1 MRLRVQ
7 LPGSLL
13 YFGVVEQKQKSWLAS
28 ANAGLAI
35 LAFIN
40 LFSYLD
46 RYVVSGVLESLKHS
60 DLGLTD
66 TNLGSLMSGFLVV
79 YTLLAPVFGA
89 LGDRRSR
96 PRLIALGV
104 ACWSFATALSGFAVN
119 CLQLFAARALV
130 GVGEAANV
138 TIAPSLL
145 SDYVPV
151 RKRGRVMA
159 IFFCAIPVGSALG
172 YVVGGLVDKHYG
184 WRMAFFVAGVPGL
197 LLAALCLLLRDP
209 PRGVQDTV
217 AAQDAGGAQ
226 GVRDAG
232 GARGAPA
239 ANPVPRSSAP
249 GTLRK
254 ETWLAYGHLMRNKPY
269 VLTILGYAAYTFAVG
284 GLAVWMPA
292 FLERARGIPR
302 SEATVSFGAIVVITG
317 FIGTF
322 VGGWLGDYCAKYSRQ
337 AYLWLSAISTAV
349 SAPFVWVALTTSLH
363 TGDLVSMVW
372 AQLCLFL
379 STGPINAAIINLV
392 SATERATAIA
402 LGVFVI
408 HVLGDA
414 LSPPL
419 IGALSD
425 QFSLAQAV
433 KIVPIAVVIGG
444 CIWIWAASVQARADA
459 VAGMDTAIRTIP
471 ASNQPKH
478 FCQPHTPDRCLW
490 PSYPPASRSQH
501 PLT

>member
-1 MRLRVQ
+1 MRFRVQ
-7 LPGSLL
+7 LSGSLL

-60 DLGLTD
+60 DLGLSD

-119 CLQLFAARALV
+119 FLTLFAARALV

-145 SDYVPV
+145 SDYFPV
-151 RKRGRVMA
+151 RQRGRVMA

-209 PRGVQDTV
+209 PRGSQDVGT
-217 AAQDAGGAQ
+217 AQ
-226 GVRDAG
+226 
-232 GARGAPA
+232 
-239 ANPVPRSSAP
+239 SSAARLSTSP
-249 GTLRK
+249 SDSAPSNVAPSGSAQANSVPVVNPASNSPPENFRQS
-254 ETWLAYGHLMRNKPY
+254 TWAAYGHLRRNKPY

-284 GLAVWMPA
+284 CLAVWMPA
-292 FLERARGIPR
+292 FLERARGVPR

-322 VGGWLGDYCAKYSRQ
+322 VGGWLGDYCAKYSPR
-337 AYLWLSAISTAV
+337 AYLWLSAIATLLA
-349 SAPFVWVALTTSLH
+349 APFVWIALPTNSH
-363 TGDLVSMVW
+363 TGYL
-372 AQLCLFL
+372 LC
-379 STGPINAAIINLV
+379 I
-392 SATERATAIA
+392 
-402 LGVFVI
+402 
-408 HVLGDA
+408 
-414 LSPPL
+414 
-419 IGALSD
+419 
-425 QFSLAQAV
+425 
-433 KIVPIAVVIGG
+433 
-444 CIWIWAASVQARADA
+444 
-459 VAGMDTAIRTIP
+459 
-471 ASNQPKH
+471 
-478 FCQPHTPDRCLW
+478 
-490 PSYPPASRSQH
+490 
-501 PLT
+501 